1 MKRGQMV
8 VEVAATQVWPCFI
21 GGSEAEESVG

>member
-1 MKRGQMV
+1 MEHGQMV

-21 GGSEAEESVG
+21 EGSEAEESVG